1 MWSDVNRQGW
11 LRTQEYLREMKR
23 RLNQQGAQL
32 LVAPWPLF
40 VHLERGYP
48 FTPAHEA
55 IHRFCLGARIP
66 HHDLLSVFQGHRA
79 TDFWVHPV
87 DHHPNELADRL
98 AAESLLPDV
107 LKLAGP

>member
-1 MWSDVNRQGW
+1 
-11 LRTQEYLREMKR
+11 MKR
-23 RLNQQGAQL
+23 RLNQKGARL

-40 VHLERGYP
+40 IGLERGYP
-48 FTPAHEA
+48 FTPVHEA
-55 IHRFCLGARIP
+55 IHGFCTGARIP
-66 HHDLLSVFQGHRA
+66 HHDLLPVFQGQST

-87 DHHPNELADRL
+87 DHHPNEVAHRR